1 MKKGRIK
8 LIVLLCFLKNVYKD
22 IDEKKKFKKWFL
34 LLIYIFSE
42 KKSLNNVIVYWKKV

>member
-22 IDEKKKFKKWFL
+22 IDEKKNLKNDFC
-34 LLIYIFSE
+34 Y
-42 KKSLNNVIVYWKKV
+42 